1 MNEVGGASYV
11 LRSVSSWRTPVF
23 GHPFAYL
30 RAMLGAPART
40 FRYVDSGAP
49 NVEDHVWRCGCAAR
63 ESAGACELIACDDHG
78 SLERVSILRTGTW

>member
-23 GHPFAYL
+23 GHP
-30 RAMLGAPART
+30 
-40 FRYVDSGAP
+40 YVDSGAP

-78 SLERVSILRTGTW
+78 SLERISILRTGTW